1 MATLIELRNLMN
13 DSGLRNKVTTAV
25 IISADTVMRGND
37 SAAPFLQKPGP
48 PSDHDIRVTWAKAAF
63 ENPSGEGLKF
73 LMSVL
78 ASNNTAAVAA
88 ITGASDAAIQTN
100 VDEAVD
106 LMAGVVV

>member
-13 DSGLRNKVTTAV
+13 DSHLRNKVTTAV
-25 IISADTVMRGND
+25 IISADTVMRGD
-37 SAAPFLQKPGP
+37 DGAAPFLQKPGP
-48 PSDHDIRVTWAKAAF
+48 PSDHDNRVACAKVAFANAAA
-63 ENPSGEGLKF
+63 EGIKF

-78 ASNNTAAVAA
+78 ASNNAADVSA
-88 ITGASDAAIQTN
+88 ITGATDAAIQSN

>member
-25 IISADTVMRGND
+25 VIAADKVMRGDDNVV
-37 SAAPFLQKPGP
+37 PFSQTAG
-48 PSDHDIRVTWAKAAF
+48 DHDKRVAWAKVAF
-63 ENPSGEGLKF
+63 ESPEGEGRKF

-78 ASNNTAAVAA
+78 ASNATAAIGA
-88 ITGASDAAIQTN
+88 ITGASDGTIQAN

-106 LMAGVVV
+106 LMAGVIV

>member
-1 MATLIELRNLMN
+1 MATLIELRNFMN
-13 DSGLRNKVTTAV
+13 DSALRNKVTTAV

-37 SAAPFLQKPGP
+37 GSAPFLQKPGP
-48 PSDHDIRVTWAKAAF
+48 PSDHDIRVIWAKLAF
-63 ENPSGEGLKF
+63 ENPQAEGRKF

-78 ASNNTAAVAA
+78 ASNSTLAVGA
-88 ITGASDAAIQTN
+88 ITGASDAAIQSN

>member
-13 DSGLRNKVTTAV
+13 DSDLRNKVTTAV
-25 IISADTVMRGND
+25 VIAADKVMRGND
-37 SAAPFLQKPGP
+37 NVTPFSQTAG
-48 PSDHDIRVTWAKAAF
+48 DHDIRVGWANTAF
-63 ENPSGEGLKF
+63 ANPESEAKKF

-78 ASNNTAAVAA
+78 ASNAGATVAA
-88 ITGASDAAIQTN
+88 ITGASDAMIQSN